1 MTPLPKETFTNLKEE
16 KRRRIFK
23 AALHE
28 IAEYGYENASVT
40 RIVKNAGIA
49 TGSFYQYFEDME
61 DLFVYIGMEAGRLKA
76 EYMQRAIDEIRR
88 QDLESCIRAMYVG
101 GLRFGLENAEYFKCA
116 QSIMQMKDRALYR
129 KMLVKAET
137 SDLATWLF
145 QFVRRAID
153 NGELHEGI
161 TPELFFR
168 LLTNINGTIIEY
180 LVAAKPDREMSKED
194 LEMLCELGVDV
205 VLHGI
210 GRRKQ

>member
-1 MTPLPKETFTNLKEE
+1 MPKDTFTNLKED
-16 KRRRIFK
+16 KQRRIFN

-76 EYMQRAIDEIRR
+76 VYMQRAIDEIQR

-101 GLRFGLENAEYFKCA
+101 GLRFGLENREYFKCA
-116 QSIMQMKDRALYR
+116 QSIMQMKDRALYQ
-129 KMLVKAET
+129 KMLAKAET
-137 SDLATWLF
+137 SDLAVWLY

-168 LLTNINGTIIEY
+168 LLTSINGTIIEY

-194 LEMLCELGVDV
+194 LEMLCDLGVDV

-210 GRRKQ
+210 GKRKQ